1 MLPTII
7 TNSETGVTFLLWVE
21 YATLFIEAL
30 AVLIIVVAIV
40 VALTRYLLRYANPQ
54 SDKGEL
60 YHALKVSLGK
70 SLLLGREILVAA
82 DIIYT
87 VALEATLESV
97 LVLGLLVMIRTFL
110 SWALLVEI
118 EGRWPWQHA

>member
-1 MLPTII
+1 MLPSII
-7 TNSETGVTFLLWVE
+7 FKGETGDTFLLWVE

-30 AVLIIVVAIV
+30 AVLTIVVAIV
-40 VALTRYLLRYANPQ
+40 VALTSYLLRYARQPA
-54 SDKGEL
+54 DKENL

-70 SLLLGREILVAA
+70 SLLLGLEILVAA
-82 DIIYT
+82 DIIHT

-97 LVLGLLVMIRTFL
+97 LVLGLLVVIRTFL

-118 EGRWPWQHA
+118 EGRWPWQHV